1 MVGPGTGI
9 APFRAFLLHSNRVD
23 TKFELFFG
31 CRREAEDFLFKEEL
45 HCLESTGRLSLLVTA
60 FSREQRQK
68 AYVQDKIASHHK
80 ELASV
85 LDHDD
90 ARIYVAGAAGAM
102 PKAVRRAFEEFLAAH
117 LGISNTEAKERT
129 RNMVA
134 QRRYQEECW

>member
-102 PKAVRRAFEEFLAAH
+102 PKAVRAFVRA
-117 LGISNTEAKERT
+117 SNFRQTT
-129 RNMVA
+129 
-134 QRRYQEECW
+134 

>member
-23 TKFELFFG
+23 TKFKLFFG

-45 HCLESTGRLSLLVTA
+45 NSLESSGRLSLLVTA

-68 AYVQDKIASHHK
+68 VYVQDKIASHST

-85 LDHDD
+85 LVHDN

-102 PKAVRRAFEEFLAAH
+102 PKAVRAFVRAPDLMQ
-117 LGISNTEAKERT
+117 TT
-129 RNMVA
+129 
-134 QRRYQEECW
+134 